1 MRMPLLRE
9 TARSG
14 VALAAPLTILGSGT
28 PGRIFPKPARQAARR
43 PKVIICYTTMG
54 KGVPLIEEREKA
66 HFVKVE
72 HYEWELALAQLEG
85 RRG

>member
-1 MRMPLLRE
+1 MAIEPLAEKWKAFGWHAQTVDGNSIEELE
-9 TARSG
+9 TALRAVREPRG
-14 VALAAPLTILGSGT
+14 
-28 PGRIFPKPARQAARR
+28 R